1 MRGVGSGIK
10 EFKDAVKRRKNQKI
24 NLKILLN
31 MSFTEHAWNIFNKSV
46 EDYHYMIM

>member
-10 EFKDAVKRRKNQKI
+10 EFKDAVKEDEKKSQKI

-46 EDYHYMIM
+46 EDYHFT